1 MSYLWIVLKS
11 TDKNIVVSTLSNALG
26 SYSNLRGNE
35 LAFYCPFCNHHK
47 QKLQVNTETQKW
59 HCWTCNSG
67 GKKLTSLLKRLDV
80 DRKTISIIREIY
92 GDSNYNPQNED
103 EGTKVYI
110 QLPKEFISLNE
121 EPKGFNPEY
130 KHAIHYLNERGITQ
144 KEIIKYNIGYCKDGL
159 YSRRVIVP
167 SYNCDGQL
175 NYFVSRSYYS
185 EEKMKYKNPPISK
198 NVICLES
205 QVNWNE
211 PIILCEGVFDAITIK
226 RNAIPLLG
234 KFPSK
239 LLVEKIFMS
248 GVSDIIISLDND
260 AINEALKAAEYFRK
274 QGINVKMMYLKDKDA
289 AEIGYDKFYEELKK
303 TKEFSSDELLL
314 NKINSL

>member
-1 MSYLWIVLKS
+1 VLS
-11 TDKNIVVSTLSNALG
+11 SNDKNKVINALTNVLG
-26 SYSNLRGNE
+26 NGLTLRGNE
-35 LAFYCPFCNHHK
+35 LAFHCPFCNHHK
-47 QKLQVNTETQKW
+47 PKLQVNTETQKW

-67 GKKLTSLLKRLDV
+67 GKKLTSLLRKLDV

-92 GDSNYNPQNED
+92 GDSNYNTQNED
-103 EGTKVYI
+103 AETKVFI
-110 QLPKEFISLNE
+110 QLPKEFISLAE
-121 EPKGFNPEY
+121 EGKGFNPEY
-130 KHAIHYLNERGITQ
+130 KHAMFYLTQRGIGI
-144 KEIIKYNIGYCKDGL
+144 KEIIKYNIGYCKEGL
-159 YSRRVIVP
+159 YSRRVIIP
-167 SYNCDGQL
+167 SYDLNGQL

-198 NVICLES
+198 NIIAFES

-239 LLVEKIFMS
+239 ILVEKIFMS

-274 QGINVKMMYLKDKDA
+274 QGINVKMMYLRDKDA
-289 AEIGYDKFYEELKK
+289 SDMGYDKFYEELNK
-303 TKEFSSDELLL
+303 TKEFSSEELLL

>member
-1 MSYLWIVLKS
+1 VLKS
-11 TDKNIVVSTLSNALG
+11 TDKNIVISTLSNALG

-103 EGTKVYI
+103 EGTKVFI
-110 QLPKEFISLNE
+110 QLPKEFISLAE

-159 YSRRVIVP
+159 YSRRVIIP

-175 NYFVSRSYYS
+175 NYFVSRSYYP

-289 AEIGYDKFYEELKK
+289 ADMGYEKFYEELKNS
-303 TKEFSSDELLL
+303 KEFSSEELLL
-314 NKINSL
+314 NKIKSL

>member
-1 MSYLWIVLKS
+1 MSYLCFVLKQ

-26 SYSNLRGNE
+26 SYSVLRGNE

-80 DRKTISIIREIY
+80 DRKTISIIRELY

-121 EPKGFNPEY
+121 SPKGFNPEY

-159 YSRRVIVP
+159 YSRRVIIP
-167 SYNCDGQL
+167 SYNSDGQL
-175 NYFVSRSYYS
+175 NYFVSRSYYP

-205 QVNWNE
+205 QINWNE

-226 RNAIPLLG
+226 RNAVPLLG
-234 KFPSK
+234 KFPSR

-248 GVSDIIISLDND
+248 GVTDIIISLDND
-260 AINEALKAAEYFRK
+260 AMNEALKAGEYFRK
-274 QGINVKMMYLKDKDA
+274 QGINVRMMYLKDKDA
-289 AEIGYDKFYEELKK
+289 ADMGYEKFYEELKK
-303 TKEFSSDELLL
+303 TKEFSSEELLL

>member
-1 MSYLWIVLKS
+1 MLKQN
-11 TDKNIVVSTLSNALG
+11 DKNIVTNTLSNALG
-26 SYSNLRGNE
+26 SYSVLRGNE

-67 GKKLTSLLKRLDV
+67 GKKLTSLLKKLDV

-92 GDSNYNPQNED
+92 GDSNYNPQLED
-103 EGTKVYI
+103 ADTKVFI
-110 QLPKEFISLNE
+110 SLPKEFKSLNAV
-121 EPKGFNPEY
+121 PNGFNPEY
-130 KHAIHYLNERGITQ
+130 KHAIHYLNERGITE
-144 KEIIKYNIGYCKDGL
+144 KDIIKYNIGYCTEGL
-159 YSRRVIVP
+159 YARRVIIP
-167 SYNCDGQL
+167 SYDMNGQL
-175 NYFVSRSYYS
+175 NYFVSRSYYPD
-185 EEKMKYKNPPISK
+185 EKMKYKNPPISK

-205 QVNWNE
+205 QINWNE

-226 RNAIPLLG
+226 RNAVPLLG
-234 KFPSK
+234 KFPSR

-248 GVSDIIISLDND
+248 GVTDIIISLDND

-274 QGINVKMMYLKDKDA
+274 QGIHVKMMYLKDKDA
-289 AEIGYDKFYEELKK
+289 ADMGYEKFYEELKK
-303 TKEFSSDELLL
+303 TKEFSSEELLL

>member
-1 MSYLWIVLKS
+1 MISIN
-11 TDKNIVVSTLSNALG
+11 DRNRVVVTLSNALG

-67 GKKLTSLLKRLDV
+67 GKKLTSLLKKLDV
-80 DRKTISIIREIY
+80 DRKTISIIRDIY
-92 GDSNYNPQNED
+92 GDTNYTSQQED
-103 EGTKVYI
+103 TDTKVFI
-110 QLPKEFISLNE
+110 SLPKEYISLSE

-130 KHAIHYLNERGITQ
+130 KHAIHYLTQRGITY

-159 YSRRVIVP
+159 YGKRIIIP
-167 SYNCDGQL
+167 SYDSNGQL
-175 NYFVSRSYYS
+175 NYFISRSYYS

-198 NVICLES
+198 NIICLES
-205 QVNWNE
+205 QINWDE
-211 PIILCEGVFDAITIK
+211 EIILCEGVFDAIAIR

-239 LLVEKIFMS
+239 QLVEKIFMN
-248 GVSDIIISLDND
+248 GVTNIVISLDSD
-260 AINEALKAAEYFRK
+260 AMNEALRASEYFRK
-274 QGINVKMMYLKDKDA
+274 QGISVKLLQLKDKDA
-289 AEIGYDKFYEELKK
+289 SEIGYTKFYEELNKS
-303 TKEFSSDELLL
+303 TQFTSEELLL

>member
-1 MSYLWIVLKS
+1 MLKQ
-11 TDKNIVVSTLSNALG
+11 TDKNIVTTTLSNALG
-26 SYSNLRGNE
+26 SYLTLKGNE

-67 GKKLTSLLKRLDV
+67 GKKLTSLLRKLDV

-92 GDSNYNPQNED
+92 GDSNWTPQQED
-103 EGTKVYI
+103 ADTKVFI
-110 QLPKEFISLNE
+110 SLPKEFISLAE

-130 KHAIHYLNERGITQ
+130 KHAIHYLTERGITM
-144 KEIIKYNIGYCKDGL
+144 KDIIKYNIGYCKEGL
-159 YSRRVIVP
+159 YGRRVIIP
-167 SYNCDGQL
+167 SYNSDGSL
-175 NYFVSRSYYS
+175 NYFVSRSYYP

-198 NVICLES
+198 NIICFES
-205 QVNWNE
+205 QVNWEE

-239 LLVEKIFMS
+239 QLVEKIFMS
-248 GVSDIIISLDND
+248 GVDNIIISLDND

-274 QGINVKMMYLKDKDA
+274 NGINVRMMYLKDKDA
-289 AEIGYDKFYEELKK
+289 SEMGYEKFYEELKK
-303 TKEFSSDELLL
+303 TKEFSSEELLL
-314 NKINSL
+314 NKINLL

>member
-1 MSYLWIVLKS
+1 MLNHS
-11 TDKNIVVSTLSNALG
+11 DKNTVTNALSSALG
-26 SYSNLRGNE
+26 SYSTLKGNE

-67 GKKLTSLLKRLDV
+67 GKKLTSLLKKLDV

-92 GDSNYNPQNED
+92 GDSNYNPQLED
-103 EGTKVYI
+103 ADTKVFI
-110 QLPKEFISLNE
+110 SLPKEFISLSE
-121 EPKGFNPEY
+121 TPKGFNPEY
-130 KHAIHYLNERGITQ
+130 KHAMNYLTQRGITE
-144 KEIIKYNIGYCKDGL
+144 KDIVKYNIGYCKEGL
-159 YSRRVIVP
+159 YARRVIIP
-167 SYNCDGQL
+167 SYNSDGSL
-175 NYFVSRSYYS
+175 NYFVSRSYYP

-198 NVICLES
+198 NVIAFES
-205 QVNWNE
+205 QVNWSE

-239 LLVEKIFMS
+239 ELVQKIFLS

-274 QGINVKMMYLKDKDA
+274 NGIHVKMMYLKDKDA
-289 AEIGYDKFYEELKK
+289 ADMGYEKFYEELKK
-303 TKEFSSDELLL
+303 TKEFTSEELLL

>member
-1 MSYLWIVLKS
+1 MYITVVLKQ
-11 TDKNIVVSTLSNALG
+11 TDKNIVISTLSNTLG
-26 SYSNLRGNE
+26 SYSSLKGNE

-67 GKKLTSLLKRLDV
+67 GKKLTSLLKKLDV
-80 DRKTISIIREIY
+80 DRKVISVIREIY
-92 GDSNYNPQNED
+92 GDSNYNPQLED
-103 EGTKVYI
+103 ADTKVFI
-110 QLPKEFISLNE
+110 SLPKEFKPLNE
-121 EPKGFNPEY
+121 VPSGFNPEY
-130 KHAIHYLNERGITQ
+130 KHAIHYLTKRGITE
-144 KEIIKYNIGYCKDGL
+144 KDIIKYNIGYCTEGL
-159 YSRRVIVP
+159 YSRRVIIP
-167 SYNCDGQL
+167 SYNSDGSL
-175 NYFVSRSYYS
+175 NYFVSRSYYP

-198 NVICLES
+198 NVICFDS

-234 KFPSK
+234 KFPSRT
-239 LLVEKIFMS
+239 LVEKIFMS
-248 GVSDIIISLDND
+248 GITDIIISLDND

-274 QGINVKMMYLKDKDA
+274 NGIHVKMMYLKDKDA
-289 AEIGYDKFYEELKK
+289 ADMGYEKFYEELKK
-303 TKEFSSDELLL
+303 TKEFSSEELLL

>member
-1 MSYLWIVLKS
+1 VLKS
-11 TDKNIVVSTLSNALG
+11 TDKNIVISTLSNALG

-103 EGTKVYI
+103 EGTKVFI
-110 QLPKEFISLNE
+110 QLPKEFISLAE

-144 KEIIKYNIGYCKDGL
+144 KEIVKYNIGYCKDGL
-159 YSRRVIVP
+159 YSRRVIIP

-175 NYFVSRSYYS
+175 NYFVSRSYYP

-274 QGINVKMMYLKDKDA
+274 QGINVKMMYMKDKDA
-289 AEIGYDKFYEELKK
+289 SEIGYDKFYEELKK
-303 TKEFSSDELLL
+303 TKEFSSEELLL
-314 NKINSL
+314 NKIMSL

>member
-1 MSYLWIVLKS
+1 VLKQN
-11 TDKNIVVSTLSNALG
+11 DKNIVVSTLSNALG

-67 GKKLTSLLKRLDV
+67 GKKLTSLLKKLDV

-92 GDSNYNPQNED
+92 GDSQYNPQLED
-103 EGTKVYI
+103 ADTKVFI
-110 QLPKEFISLNE
+110 SLPKEFKSLNE
-121 EPKGFNPEY
+121 VPNGFNPEY
-130 KHAIHYLNERGITQ
+130 KHAIHYLTERGITE
-144 KEIIKYNIGYCKDGL
+144 KDIIKYNIGYCTEGL
-159 YSRRVIVP
+159 YSRRVIIP
-167 SYNCDGQL
+167 SYNSDGTL
-175 NYFVSRSYYS
+175 NYFVSRSYYP

-198 NVICLES
+198 NVICFDS

-234 KFPSK
+234 KFPSR

-248 GVSDIIISLDND
+248 GISDIIISLDND

-274 QGINVKMMYLKDKDA
+274 NGIHVKMMYLKDKDA
-289 AEIGYDKFYEELKK
+289 ADMGYEKFYEELKK
-303 TKEFSSDELLL
+303 TKEFSSEELLL

>member
-1 MSYLWIVLKS
+1 MYIWFVLS
-11 TDKNIVVSTLSNALG
+11 SNDKNKVITALTNVLG
-26 SYSNLRGNE
+26 SGVSLKGNE

-47 QKLQVNTETQKW
+47 PKLQVNTETQKW

-67 GKKLTSLLKRLDV
+67 GKKLTSLLRKLDV
-80 DRKTISIIREIY
+80 DRKTISLIREIY
-92 GDSNYNPQNED
+92 GDSNWTPQQED
-103 EGTKVYI
+103 AETKVFI
-110 QLPKEFISLNE
+110 SLPKEFISLAE

-130 KHAIHYLNERGITQ
+130 KHAIYYLTQRGIGI
-144 KEIIKYNIGYCKDGL
+144 KDIIKHNIGYCKEGL
-159 YSRRVIVP
+159 YSRRIIIP
-167 SYNCDGQL
+167 SYNYDGSL

-198 NVICLES
+198 NIICFES
-205 QVNWNE
+205 QINWNE

-239 LLVEKIFMS
+239 QLVEKIFMS
-248 GVSDIIISLDND
+248 GVNDIIISLDND
-260 AINEALKAAEYFRK
+260 AINEALKAADYFRK
-274 QGINVKMMYLKDKDA
+274 NGINVKMMYLKDKDA
-289 AEIGYDKFYEELKK
+289 SDMGYEKFYEELSK
-303 TKEFSSDELLL
+303 TKEFSSEDLLL

>member
-1 MSYLWIVLKS
+1 MLNS
-11 TDKNIVVSTLSNALG
+11 TDKSKVITTLSNALG
-26 SYSNLRGNE
+26 SYSNLKGNE
-35 LAFYCPFCNHHK
+35 LAFHCPFCNHHK

-110 QLPKEFISLNE
+110 QLPKEFKSLSE
-121 EPKGFNPEY
+121 VPKGFNPEY
-130 KHAIHYLNERGITQ
+130 KHAMFYLSQRGISI
-144 KEIIKYNIGYCKDGL
+144 KEIIKYNIGYCTEGL
-159 YSRRVIVP
+159 YAKRVIIP
-167 SYNCDGQL
+167 SYLSDGQL
-175 NYFVSRSYYS
+175 NYFVSRSYYP

-205 QVNWNE
+205 QINWNE

-239 LLVEKIFMS
+239 QLVEKIFMS
-248 GVSDIIISLDND
+248 GVNNIVISLDND

-274 QGINVKMMYLKDKDA
+274 NGINVRMMYLKDKDA
-289 AEIGYDKFYEELKK
+289 SEMGYDNFY
-303 TKEFSSDELLL
+303 DELTKTTQFGIEEMFL

>member
-1 MSYLWIVLKS
+1 VLKS

-35 LAFYCPFCNHHK
+35 LAFHCPFCNHHK

-121 EPKGFNPEY
+121 EPTGFNPEY

-159 YSRRVIVP
+159 YSRRVIIP

-175 NYFVSRSYYS
+175 NYFVSRSYYP

-274 QGINVKMMYLKDKDA
+274 QGINVKMMYMKDKDA
-289 AEIGYDKFYEELKK
+289 SEIGYDKFYEELKK
-303 TKEFSSDELLL
+303 TKEFSSEELLL
-314 NKINSL
+314 NKIMSL